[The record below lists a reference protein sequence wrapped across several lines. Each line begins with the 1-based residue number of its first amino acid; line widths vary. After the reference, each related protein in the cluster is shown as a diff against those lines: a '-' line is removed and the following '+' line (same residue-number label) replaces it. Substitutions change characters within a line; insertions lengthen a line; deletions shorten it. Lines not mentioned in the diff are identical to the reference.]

1 MTEPKDFDGVFFNV
15 FFYYFSDFGR
25 GSDSQGGGKASIKT
39 SIWFMQ
45 VMKLGVANTSAGEQ
59 PTFTMHYWLKEK
71 KQKSK
76 LKIWNFLLLLMQTK
90 QFLVNLALK
99 MITYWKEA
107 KIEKEITVKTDL
119 DSIAEELRSK
129 KTSKLVVEKWELIKT

>member
-1 MTEPKDFDGVFFNV
+1 MLYIVLLIFRILMSLNH
-15 FFYYFSDFGR
+15 FSDFGR

-76 LKIWNFLLLLMQTK
+76 YILAFFSKIVLTQR
-90 QFLVNLALK
+90 QF
-99 MITYWKEA
+99 ISY
-107 KIEKEITVKTDL
+107 
-119 DSIAEELRSK
+119 K
-129 KTSKLVVEKWELIKT
+129 KDYL

>member
-1 MTEPKDFDGVFFNV
+1 MFLNH
-15 FFYYFSDFGR
+15 FSDFGR

-76 LKIWNFLLLLMQTK
+76 YK
-90 QFLVNLALK
+90 LAFF
-99 MITYWKEA
+99 
-107 KIEKEITVKTDL
+107 
-119 DSIAEELRSK
+119 
-129 KTSKLVVEKWELIKT
+129 SKLFWPKDNSFHIRKITFNSKYATVAYLTRVLRVL

>member
-1 MTEPKDFDGVFFNV
+1 MFFN
-15 FFYYFSDFGR
+15 YFSDFGR

-76 LKIWNFLLLLMQTK
+76 LKIWNFLL
-90 QFLVNLALK
+90 FFNANLAIFGESCPK
-99 MITYWKEA
+99 NDPPTERRQK
-107 KIEKEITVKTDL
+107 
-119 DSIAEELRSK
+119 
-129 KTSKLVVEKWELIKT
+129 

>member
-1 MTEPKDFDGVFFNV
+1 MLYIVLLIFRILMFLNH
-15 FFYYFSDFGR
+15 FSDFGR

-76 LKIWNFLLLLMQTK
+76 YILIFCFQNYSDLKTIYFMQGRLYLIQSMQYLNLLQRN
-90 QFLVNLALK
+90 Q
-99 MITYWKEA
+99 I
-107 KIEKEITVKTDL
+107 
-119 DSIAEELRSK
+119 
-129 KTSKLVVEKWELIKT
+129 

>member
-1 MTEPKDFDGVFFNV
+1 MLYIVLLIFRILMFLNH
-15 FFYYFSDFGR
+15 FSDFGR

-76 LKIWNFLLLLMQTK
+76 YILVFCFQNCSDLLWEK
-90 QFLVNLALK
+90 KSSDREKRSKF
-99 MITYWKEA
+99 EA
-107 KIEKEITVKTDL
+107 KGQEFAKKLRSLEQFIQTVKGQNN
-119 DSIAEELRSK
+119 SC
-129 KTSKLVVEKWELIKT
+129 

>member
-1 MTEPKDFDGVFFNV
+1 MLYIVLLIFRILMFLNH
-15 FFYYFSDFGR
+15 FSDFGR

-76 LKIWNFLLLLMQTK
+76 YIHTGILFP
-90 QFLVNLALK
+90 
-99 MITYWKEA
+99 
-107 KIEKEITVKTDL
+107 
-119 DSIAEELRSK
+119 
-129 KTSKLVVEKWELIKT
+129 KLF